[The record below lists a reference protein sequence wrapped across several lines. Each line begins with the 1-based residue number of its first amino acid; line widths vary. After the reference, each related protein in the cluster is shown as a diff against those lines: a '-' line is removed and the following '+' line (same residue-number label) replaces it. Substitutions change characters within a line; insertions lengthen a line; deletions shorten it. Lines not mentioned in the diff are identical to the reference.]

1 MPTPACT
8 EPLRRSIKCILIAA
22 GLATA
27 AAAPVWAAQLPELVS
42 RSAANTAMGTDAPA
56 SLAAGSPDAGAASA
70 LAGQDTGAAVDPQ
83 SAALHSWRKLM
94 TQNPAPVEG
103 CFHASYPNVTWDRV
117 ECKAAQPGVHP
128 VHVKP

>member
-1 MPTPACT
+1 MNSMLKTGGTLCALALGLASILRPAHAANDA
-8 EPLRRSIKCILIAA
+8 PVPAA
-22 GLATA
+22 GASDA
-27 AAAPVWAAQLPELVS
+27 AAV
-42 RSAANTAMGTDAPA
+42 
-56 SLAAGSPDAGAASA
+56 SA
-70 LAGQDTGAAVDPQ
+70 LAGQDTDAAVDPQ